1 MHGALHVS
9 IITRKFWQYDVVGA
23 ATSGTSSNRTDAER
37 EAPCA
42 YYLLDF
48 YMLNCTFEAVIN
60 FM

>member
-48 YMLNCTFEAVIN
+48 IC
-60 FM
+60 